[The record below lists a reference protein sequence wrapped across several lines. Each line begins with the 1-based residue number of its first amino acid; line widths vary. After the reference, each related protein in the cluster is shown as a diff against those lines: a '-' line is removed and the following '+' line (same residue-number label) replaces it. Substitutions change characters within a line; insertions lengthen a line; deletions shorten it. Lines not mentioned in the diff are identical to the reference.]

1 MEQLMLIKG
10 GYLMKENSV
19 DDIEKMMRKKFGNSY
34 GYYSSVSSVNSA
46 KSRLFG
52 GNPSLNC
59 SDHINDEAINRL
71 KGKYVRENIARKAT
85 PEEVEWMKKQP
96 DISQEELEMLRPAL
110 EWLNKYVFK
119 EEDDIV
125 EE

>member
-1 MEQLMLIKG
+1 MK
-10 GYLMKENSV
+10 KENSV

-52 GNPSLNC
+52 GNPGLNC
-59 SDHINDEAINRL
+59 SDSHFNNEEYVNRL

>member
-1 MEQLMLIKG
+1 MK
-10 GYLMKENSV
+10 KENSV
-19 DDIEKMMRKKFGNSY
+19 DDIEKMMREKFGNSY

-52 GNPSLNC
+52 GNHGLNC
-59 SDHINDEAINRL
+59 SDSHFNNEEYVNRL

>member
-1 MEQLMLIKG
+1 MKG
-10 GYLMKENSV
+10 NNV
-19 DDIEKMMRKKFGNSY
+19 DDIEKMMREKFGSSY
-34 GYYSSVSSVNSA
+34 GYYSSVSSVNDV
-46 KSRLFG
+46 KSKLFE
-52 GNPSLNC
+52 GNHGLNC
-59 SDHINDEAINRL
+59 SDSLFNNEEHVNRL

>member
-1 MEQLMLIKG
+1 MK
-10 GYLMKENSV
+10 KENSV
-19 DDIEKMMRKKFGNSY
+19 DDIEKIMKKKFGNSY
-34 GYYSSVSSVNSA
+34 GYYSNVSSINSA

-52 GNPSLNC
+52 GKRPGLNC
-59 SDHINDEAINRL
+59 SDSLFNNEEHVNRL

-119 EEDDIV
+119 EE
-125 EE
+125 E

>member
-1 MEQLMLIKG
+1 MKKRKEHKLGADTIDE
-10 GYLMKENSV
+10 YLRSKH
-19 DDIEKMMRKKFGNSY
+19 GNSY
-34 GYYSSVSSVNSA
+34 GYYCNSGA
-46 KSRLFG
+46 IGGAESRLFG
-52 GNPSLNC
+52 GYNPGLNC
-59 SDHINDEAINRL
+59 SDSLFDDEEHVNRL
-71 KGKYVRENIARKAT
+71 KGRYVRENIVRKAT

-96 DISQEELEMLRPAL
+96 NVSQEELEMLRPAL

>member
-1 MEQLMLIKG
+1 MK
-10 GYLMKENSV
+10 KENSV
-19 DDIEKMMRKKFGNSY
+19 DDIEKMMRKKFSNSY
-34 GYYSSVSSVNSA
+34 GYYSSVSSINSA

-52 GNPSLNC
+52 GNPGLSC
-59 SDHINDEAINRL
+59 SDSLFNNEEYVNRL
-71 KGKYVRENIARKAT
+71 KGRYVRENIVRKAT
-85 PEEVEWMKKQP
+85 PEEVEWMKKQQ

>member
-1 MEQLMLIKG
+1 MK
-10 GYLMKENSV
+10 KENSV
-19 DDIEKMMRKKFGNSY
+19 DDIEKIMRKKFGNSY

-52 GNPSLNC
+52 GKSPGLNC
-59 SDHINDEAINRL
+59 SDSLFDDEEHVNRW
-71 KGKYVRENIARKAT
+71 KGRYVRENIARKAT

-119 EEDDIV
+119 EEEDIV
-125 EE
+125 ED